1 MPHFPGG
8 ISTQDGHISSS
19 AISERTRIKNRRKR
33 YLDLHPEY
41 FESSDLELA
50 DPLLYDRL
58 VRQFKSLEEREKEGR
73 EKGFTK
79 VMEHDM
85 VRSEA
90 KVAALQNP
98 DPSSSIV
105 YKRAAN
111 GNIVGV
117 EQDAEDRATTKESG
131 WERWTDAMG
140 RRFIAGDDPDFDYA
154 VVDANEEYDDRNE
167 EDRVELENY
176 LENEPA
182 EFVGEGAPIGET
194 GVLDY

>member
-1 MPHFPGG
+1 
-8 ISTQDGHISSS
+8 
-19 AISERTRIKNRRKR
+19 RIKNRRKR

-79 VMEHDM
+79 VMENDM

-98 DPSSSIV
+98 DPSSSIE
-105 YKRAAN
+105 
-111 GNIVGV
+111 G
-117 EQDAEDRATTKESG
+117 G

-167 EDRVELENY
+167 ED
-176 LENEPA
+176 
-182 EFVGEGAPIGET
+182 
-194 GVLDY
+194 